1 MSLHLDA
8 LPLPLSADDDGVI
21 RVGGTRVPLA
31 TVITAFHQ
39 GATPEEIV
47 ADFDTLD
54 LADVYTV
61 IAYYLRHGAEVDA
74 YLAEQ
79 QRLADEVRRDV
90 EARFPQAGLRARLLA
105 RRARQAG

>member
-1 MSLHLDA
+1 MLALDA
-8 LPLPLSADDDGVI
+8 PPLPLAADDDGVI

-47 ADFDTLD
+47 AGFDTLD
-54 LADVYTV
+54 LADVYAV
-61 IAYYLRHGAEVDA
+61 IAYYLRHAAEVDV

-79 QRLADEVRRDV
+79 RERAAEVRREV
-90 EARFPQAGLRARLLA
+90 EARFPQAGLRERLLA
-105 RRARQAG
+105 RRRQQA